1 MIALALLMLACLFWR
16 LSFTADDVVV
26 AAFRWGAALVLLL
39 MALVAGLAA
48 LVA

>member
-1 MIALALLMLACLFWR
+1 MIALFLLLMACLFWS

-39 MALVAGLAA
+39 MAVVAA
-48 LVA
+48 LVGLCP

>member
-1 MIALALLMLACLFWR
+1 VEVIALALLLMAVLFWR

-39 MALVAGLAA
+39 MAAVAA
-48 LVA
+48 LVG